1 MGTGIQSGVSS
12 LLVHLEFW
20 LVAAHC
26 GSRSGRCSLS
36 RSTSSC
42 ELTHAELLF
51 CLAMVVIS
59 VNGSL
64 TKGEYISSGSHI
76 GKEDSQ
82 VFIDYSIG
90 STVVFMRE

>member
-1 MGTGIQSGVSS
+1 
-12 LLVHLEFW
+12 
-20 LVAAHC
+20 
-26 GSRSGRCSLS
+26 
-36 RSTSSC
+36 
-42 ELTHAELLF
+42 
-51 CLAMVVIS
+51 MVVIS